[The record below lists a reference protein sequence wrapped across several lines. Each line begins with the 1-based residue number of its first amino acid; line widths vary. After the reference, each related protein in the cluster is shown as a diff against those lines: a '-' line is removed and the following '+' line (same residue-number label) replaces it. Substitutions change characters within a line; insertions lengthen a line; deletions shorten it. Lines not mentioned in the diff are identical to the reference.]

1 MKKLLVVAALS
12 MAAAPAMAS
21 KARLSAL
28 GNASHLID
36 TQTIFVNSADINYLG
51 DFATVEFGT
60 ANNTTGNP
68 HAEGGF
74 VRSSSF
80 GKWGA
85 YLGRQSTTVNDFVDA
100 VNAAVVGGS
109 GPANLL
115 LKEQNAL
122 DLMYG
127 TELAGQKWGF
137 GIHYSSAKDE
147 GANAATLGN
156 RKVNTLGASVGVRN
170 DIWNAYLRFGL
181 LGKTETDLA
190 AVNSQ
195 ELEQKGLYDL
205 GFGYWFDTLY
215 VSAKFLT
222 TKGSASG
229 AVATDIEKTQ
239 YSVNVIDN
247 VKVEGGNFFY
257 GASFAN
263 TELKTDAGKNT
274 AMGLPLIAGIEV
286 DATSWM
292 VLRGSITQTVLL
304 GETKNDATT
313 PEQKTNLLN
322 DTTVAAGAGLKFGKL
337 MLDATLE
344 GSTTGKINANTLL
357 ANAALTYMF

>member
-28 GNASHLID
+28 GNAAHLID
-36 TQTIFVNSADINYLG
+36 TQTIFVNTADINYLG
-51 DFATVEFGT
+51 DFATVEFGE
-60 ANNTTGNP
+60 ANNAAADP

-74 VRSSSF
+74 VRSSSI

-85 YLGRQSTTVNDFVDA
+85 YLGRQSTTVNEFVDT
-100 VNAAVVGGS
+100 VNAALPGAVE
-109 GPANLL
+109 L

-147 GANAATLGN
+147 GADVATIGN

-170 DIWNAYLRFGL
+170 DLWNAYLRFGL
-181 LGKTETDLA
+181 LGKTESDFA
-190 AVNSQ
+190 GAGSP

-205 GFGYWFDTLY
+205 GGGYWFDTLY
-215 VSAKFLT
+215 VDAKFLT
-222 TKGSASG
+222 TKGTFSAG
-229 AVATDIEKTQ
+229 GTDKDIEKTQ
-239 YSVNVIDN
+239 YSVGVIDN

-257 GASFAN
+257 GARFAN
-263 TELKTDAGKNT
+263 KEVKTDAGKQT
-274 AMGLPLIAGIEV
+274 EMGLPVLAGIEV

-292 VLRGSITQTVLL
+292 VLRGSITQTILL